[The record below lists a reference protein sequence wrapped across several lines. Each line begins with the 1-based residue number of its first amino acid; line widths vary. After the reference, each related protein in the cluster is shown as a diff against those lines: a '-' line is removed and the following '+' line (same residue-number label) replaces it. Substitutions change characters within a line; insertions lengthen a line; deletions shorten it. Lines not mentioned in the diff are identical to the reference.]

1 MRDSANQLLALQQHC
16 DLLAL
21 QQMQLDGIQQKVVKG
36 NLLLTSRLTDVS
48 PITDD
53 TRRAQ
58 THTKHHAK
66 QRFMRLRFPHFIRD
80 RTWTLA
86 AYHSQGSWTVEIH
99 PENLRSFDTP
109 TLDFIRIGDLA
120 KVKEA
125 LHTGQLSLWD
135 STFHPWNTTFPLT
148 LLGASTSSLLLVDRR
163 T

>member
-1 MRDSANQLLALQQHC
+1 MRDSANQLLAFQQHY

-21 QQMQLDGIQQKVVKG
+21 QQKQLDDIQQKVVKG
-36 NLLLTSRLTDVS
+36 NFLLTSRLTDIS

-58 THTKHHAK
+58 APTKTHTK
-66 QRFMRLRFPHFIRD
+66 QRFMRLRLPHFIRD

-86 AYHSQGSWTVEIH
+86 AYHSLGSWTVEIH

-109 TLDFIRIGDLA
+109 ALDFIRIGDLA

-135 STFHPWNTTFPLT
+135 ATYHPWSTTFPLT
-148 LLGASTSSLLLVDRR
+148 LLGASTSSLQLADGR